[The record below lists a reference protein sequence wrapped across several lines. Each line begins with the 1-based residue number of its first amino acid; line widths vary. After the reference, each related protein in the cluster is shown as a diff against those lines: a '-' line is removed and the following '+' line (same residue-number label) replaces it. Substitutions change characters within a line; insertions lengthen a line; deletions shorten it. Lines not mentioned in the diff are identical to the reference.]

1 MNGLPLNGTNVSL
14 TPQLTA
20 SAFSST
26 NGTSQASATWE
37 ISTDANFTFSYTQVN
52 TSTVV
57 FASLNNTTNLTSLTI
72 PTGTLKPGVTYYWS
86 VGYTDSRGGVSL
98 PSAITS
104 FTTASV
110 PMNAGGTTPLAMTV
124 TDSAGDE
131 VTSLSHLAS
140 AVANGTAS
148 QQLLTDLGSSAV
160 INSGTGFNP
169 GSSSP
174 TVAIAK
180 ESGGASNNVIALVTP
195 AGTNIDTV
203 TTTIPTDPSFN
214 SAPPTG
220 YAFPAGVVSFQVTT
234 GNSNTPVPVT
244 ITFYTPTALP
254 ANTVWFKYT
263 PTYGWLQVNANGTY
277 DETGHYLF
285 SSATTFTVVNGK
297 GVLTIKDNDIPDLN
311 PQIGVVLD
319 PGALAVPA
327 PVAPIQAVPDPGA
340 GGGGG
345 CFIATAAFGSYFS
358 PYVKILRDFRDRF
371 LLTNRLGSAFV
382 EWYYRV
388 SPSIADRIR
397 TRESLRA
404 GVRAALMPAVGFS
417 ALCLKIGAL
426 PAMLLTA
433 LLLLTAVAL
442 VIAVSRKLLYGRH
455 QTQ

>member
-1 MNGLPLNGTNVSL
+1 
-14 TPQLTA
+14 
-20 SAFSST
+20 
-26 NGTSQASATWE
+26 
-37 ISTDANFTFSYTQVN
+37 
-52 TSTVV
+52 
-57 FASLNNTTNLTSLTI
+57 
-72 PTGTLKPGVTYYWS
+72 
-86 VGYTDSRGGVSL
+86 
-98 PSAITS
+98 
-104 FTTASV
+104 
-110 PMNAGGTTPLAMTV
+110 MTV

-131 VTSLSHLAS
+131 VTSLSDLAS

-319 PGALAVPA
+319 PGALPCPRRWPRSRPYPTPEPAEAGAASSQRQLLVPISA
-327 PVAPIQAVPDPGA
+327 LTSRSSGTSV
-340 GGGGG
+340 
-345 CFIATAAFGSYFS
+345 TGSCS
-358 PYVKILRDFRDRF
+358 R
-371 LLTNRLGSAFV
+371 TGSAALS
-382 EWYYRV
+382 WSGTTGYPLPLQIGSGRG
-388 SPSIADRIR
+388 
-397 TRESLRA
+397 RA
-404 GVRAALMPAVGFS
+404 
-417 ALCLKIGAL
+417 
-426 PAMLLTA
+426 
-433 LLLLTAVAL
+433 
-442 VIAVSRKLLYGRH
+442 
-455 QTQ
+455 